1 MDLWN
6 ILFSLLL
13 LAMALSPLLF
23 LADAFNLGVSAVLA
37 TLCLFLPF
45 LFSEAFASCL
55 AAGPVAIY
63 LMVFGAI
70 NLAKRPFL
78 VSGTRDFAV
87 LALAVAGLVTVGPM
101 ELFFPTVASLRFG
114 ANVWILMLVLYV
126 LLVICLLL
134 FLRPR
139 LVIYNIAMEEFRPIL
154 ADLATRLDPDARWAG
169 DSLSLP
175 GLGVQLHL
183 ESVAKM
189 RNVSLVSSGPSQNH
203 QGWRRL
209 ELALQAALAN
219 VEVPR
224 NIHAVGLLSAA
235 LIILLF
241 LVLAVSSDPQSVAQA
256 ILDMFWA

>member
-1 MDLWN
+1 MGFWN
-6 ILFSLLL
+6 VVFSIGL
-13 LAMALSPLLF
+13 LALALSPLAF
-23 LADAFNLGVSAVLA
+23 IVDAFNVGVSAVLVA
-37 TLCLFLPF
+37 LCLFLPF
-45 LFSEAFASCL
+45 FLAEPFAICL

-63 LMVFGAI
+63 LALFGAV
-70 NLAKRPFL
+70 NLARRPFL

-87 LALAVAGLVTVGPM
+87 LALAAAGLIIVGPM

-114 ANVWILMLVLYV
+114 ANVWILLIALYV
-126 LLVICLLL
+126 LVVICLIL
-134 FLRPR
+134 FFRPR
-139 LVIYNIAMEEFRPIL
+139 LVIYNIAMEELRPIL
-154 ADLATRLDPDARWAG
+154 ADLATKLDPDARWAG

-183 ESVAKM
+183 DSVAKM
-189 RNVSLVSSGPSQNH
+189 RNVSLVSSGPAQNH

-209 ELALQAALAN
+209 ELALQAALAE

-224 NIHAVGLLSAA
+224 NVRAVSFLSAA

-241 LVLAVSSDPQSVAQA
+241 LVLAVSGDPQSVAQS